1 VLKAIPAAAQVVW
14 SLSEADLTSIT
25 PKSVRDEV
33 ERRFGL
39 ENGDL
44 SSFRKEII
52 QEIGEA
58 AATWSENHFEYED
71 DSEDSNSDGNDHGS
85 GRGRGENEK
94 KD

>member
-1 VLKAIPAAAQVVW
+1 MW
-14 SLSEADLTSIT
+14 SLSEDDLSFVT

-52 QEIGEA
+52 KEIGEA
-58 AATWSENHFEYED
+58 VSSWPENHFEYED
-71 DSEDSNSDGNDHGS
+71 DGEDSITGDGNGNGS
-85 GRGRGENEK
+85 ERDQRTNEK